1 MAVSPQTEDGYTMLA
16 NELFDAIGKAKLTH
30 AQQSVLLAIIRKT
43 YGFKKKEDDISA
55 SQIGE
60 WCGMART
67 HVTSTLNELARMNV
81 ITKRPGVYG
90 SIIGVQK
97 DYSKWEITGRLSSTK
112 SVQVYEI
119 GTSTESVQGVQIS
132 GVTSTKSVQVDS
144 TESVHTKENLPKETK
159 QKKEGKQKTLAA
171 FISDCESGGEKPIPE
186 NDSIFDYAKEIG
198 LPDYFLHLNWLEF
211 KIAYTIG
218 RSKAKKYIDWR
229 AVFRDSVRRNWY
241 KVWYIDA
248 QGNYALTTT
257 GQQAQRI
264 HKAAA

>member
-1 MAVSPQTEDGYTMLA
+1 MFTE
-16 NELFDAIGKAKLTH
+16 
-30 AQQSVLLAIIRKT
+30 VL
-43 YGFKKKEDDISA
+43 SA
-55 SQIGE
+55 SKKTIQNGKLLDAYL
-60 WCGMART
+60 G
-67 HVTSTLNELARMNV
+67 
-81 ITKRPGVYG
+81 
-90 SIIGVQK
+90 
-97 DYSKWEITGRLSSTK
+97 TK

-159 QKKEGKQKTLAA
+159 QRKRASKKRLLLLSLIANQGARSLSLKTIL
-171 FISDCESGGEKPIPE
+171 F
-186 NDSIFDYAKEIG
+186 FDYAKEIG